1 MSKRGLDLGAAM
13 PRIAHEDIVGWL
25 REDHP
30 AALGQLFARADE
42 ARRAHVG
49 DDIHLRGLIEISSYC
64 VRQCHYCG
72 LRAART
78 MPRYRMSRDEVL
90 AGARQAVEL
99 GFGTIVLQSGEDF
112 GIEAAWFAEII
123 RTIKNET
130 PLAITLS
137 LGERLPDEL
146 RLWREAGAD
155 RYLLRLET
163 SDPGLYNAIHPRRG
177 SAISDRTT
185 LLCDLREM
193 GYEIGSG
200 VMVGIPGQT
209 CEMLARDIELFEQ
222 LDLDMVG
229 IGPFLAHPDT
239 PLGAP
244 GVRTAGPDQVP
255 SNEMMVLKAVAL
267 TRLVCPEANLPST
280 TALATINTLDGREH
294 GLQSGANVFMPVLT
308 PAPYRQMY
316 QIYPGKACIDEDA
329 AQCNHCLRD
338 RIENLGRTVGT
349 GPGGRFTRIA
359 SQSVPT
365 LRSQPRFTPQA
376 KSPSPLVVLR

>member
-1 MSKRGLDLGAAM
+1 M

-42 ARRAHVG
+42 ARHAHVG

-90 AGARQAVEL
+90 AGAHKAVEL

-112 GIEAAWFAEII
+112 GIEAAWLAEII

-146 RLWREAGAD
+146 RLWRQAGAD
-155 RYLLRLET
+155 RYLLRFET
-163 SDPGLYNAIHPRRG
+163 SNPGLYNTIHPRRG
-177 SAISDRTT
+177 TAISDRTT

-244 GVRTAGPDQVP
+244 NVKTAGPNQVP
-255 SNEMMVLKAVAL
+255 SNELMVLKAVAL

-329 AQCNHCLRD
+329 TQCNHCLRD

-349 GPGGRFTRIA
+349 GPGGRFTRTA
-359 SQSVPT
+359 SQSVPI
-365 LRSQPRFTPQA
+365 LRSQPRFAPQK

>member
-1 MSKRGLDLGAAM
+1 M
-13 PRIAHEDIVGWL
+13 PRIAHAEIVGWL

-30 AALGQLFARADE
+30 AALEQLFARAD
-42 ARRAHVG
+42 AVRRAHVG
-49 DDIHLRGLIEISSYC
+49 DDIHLRGLIEISSFC

-72 LRAART
+72 LRAARS
-78 MPRYRMSRDEVL
+78 MPRYRMSRDEIL

-99 GFGTIVLQSGEDF
+99 GFGTVVLQAGEDY
-112 GIEAAWFAEII
+112 GIRAAWLAEII
-123 RTIKNET
+123 RTIKKET

-137 LGERLPDEL
+137 LGERRRSEL
-146 RLWREAGAD
+146 CLWREAGAD
-155 RYLLRLET
+155 RYLLRFET

-177 SAISDRTT
+177 TAISDRTT

-209 CEMLARDIELFEQ
+209 CEMLARDIELFES
-222 LDLDMVG
+222 LDLDMIG
-229 IGPFLAHPDT
+229 IGPFIAHPDT

-244 GVRTAGPDQVP
+244 GVRTAGADQVP
-255 SNEMMVLKAVAL
+255 SSEGMVLKAVAL
-267 TRLVCPEANLPST
+267 TRLVCPQANLPST

-294 GLQSGANVFMPVLT
+294 GLQCGANVFMPVLT
-308 PAPYRQMY
+308 PVPYRQMY
-316 QIYPGKACIDEDA
+316 QIYPGKACLDEDA
-329 AQCNHCLRD
+329 TLCNTCLRE

-349 GPGGRFTRIA
+349 GPGGRFTRTP

-365 LRSQPRFTPQA
+365 LRGQPRFAPQ
-376 KSPSPLVVLR
+376 KNPPSPLVVLH

>member
-1 MSKRGLDLGAAM
+1 M

-49 DDIHLRGLIEISSYC
+49 DDVHLRGLIEISSYC

-90 AGARQAVEL
+90 AGARQAAEL
-99 GFGTIVLQSGEDF
+99 GFGTVVLQSGEDF
-112 GIEAAWFAEII
+112 GIEAKWFAEII
-123 RTIKNET
+123 RTIKQET

-155 RYLLRLET
+155 RYLLRFET
-163 SDPGLYNAIHPRRG
+163 SDPGLYNTIHPRRG
-177 SAISDRTT
+177 TAISDRIT

-239 PLGAP
+239 PLGAR

-329 AQCNHCLRD
+329 TQCNHCLRD

-349 GPGGRFTRIA
+349 GPGGRFTRTA

-365 LRSQPRFTPQA
+365 LRGQPRFTPQ
-376 KSPSPLVVLR
+376 KNSPSPLVVLH